1 MQSLKDNS
9 LISLNC
15 NATMNW
21 CYGTA
26 IDGCGYVVG
35 QWVKHHP
42 RGNVVLA
49 RPEDFTAWLWNV
61 ETAACM
67 TVLSGYGG

>member
-1 MQSLKDNS
+1 VLV
-9 LISLNC
+9 
-15 NATMNW
+15 
-21 CYGTA
+21 
-26 IDGCGYVVG
+26 CGWAVG
-35 QWVKHHP
+35 ETSS

-67 TVLSGYGG
+67 IVLSGRGG